1 MADSVFD
8 ISVKLSLETIGLNSA
23 AGVAMRAFSALE
35 GQATKAESAVMK
47 LASSAGQSVPAFV
60 ASSSAAGT
68 YTAQIGAVTAAHTK
82 LNQAMKGTAML
93 AGGGLLIGA
102 SVGIVGMM
110 KGAADQASQLKSIMT
125 TVQLATGATSGQLAS
140 LQRLAVTQ
148 GTQTQT
154 SVIDQANILKT
165 MTTTGIAGPGSV
177 ERLQAILPA
186 AARYSE
192 VMKMARGAS
201 AQEST
206 TTVVELAHL
215 FGQYSPNA
223 GPSGPG
229 VNAMID
235 LAARAMAVTPGTQ
248 RSFYTT
254 LSQMSGQ
261 MRPLYGTDQAGRT
274 RFINDSLALTMLEG
288 QLGQQGRG
296 GTQVAT
302 MIGRTLG
309 AGSTAFGSRT
319 STQNKDLHDLT
330 ALANRGG
337 SHLSFFNAQGQFAG
351 MAPFLSIL
359 ERAATAPG
367 QSPEHIGQL
376 FRGAFGA
383 VGLRQAGVLAD
394 PITVSQFA
402 KVGAF
407 LDPKTGGVSLKAQ
420 QAAYNATPA
429 GQAASTLK
437 NMQTLTTLIGQD
449 YVSAMTA
456 ALAAT
461 AGVTGALATLA
472 SNAPALTQ
480 LVGWAGVGVVGL
492 TALSGAVMGVRGAFL
507 LWGAA
512 AEVLKLGELAK
523 FIGIDTAAIRANG
536 VVATLS
542 AGATKAW
549 AAAQVAAS
557 VVARTAA
564 LAYGV
569 LDGVVIAL
577 SGGFDIATISAAAFD
592 VAASPVIAVLG
603 GLVLAGGAVYMVFK
617 NWSTISGVLGNML
630 GWVGGKIHDLL
641 VLLGIAQNMGNKTA
655 VTVPAAAAT
664 RPGGVQATIP
674 TGGTVGLPS
683 SIYIPPM
690 GAAGAAPPGKEAV
703 WDGTRW
709 IYVPVGARVVPYHG
723 AHADYDLPI
732 KHNKSGY
739 YVTPPPGTGGP
750 GTGGGGGGVVTHNH
764 GGVTFHAGAIVVHGA
779 PHHDENKLAE
789 LVWQKIAEK
798 AGVDSRRQGSTNIG
812 WDLGYNGF

>member
-8 ISVKLSLETIGLNSA
+8 ISVRLSLETIGLNSA
-23 AGVAMRAFSALE
+23 AGVAMRAFSMLE
-35 GQATKAESAVMK
+35 GNATKAESAVMK
-47 LASSAGQSVPAFV
+47 LAASAGQSVPAFM
-60 ASSSAAGT
+60 ASSTAAGT
-68 YTAQIGAVTAAHTK
+68 YTAQIGAAAAAHEK
-82 LNQAMKGTAML
+82 LGQAMKGTAML
-93 AGGGLLIGA
+93 AGGALMVGA
-102 SVGIVGMM
+102 GVGIFGMM
-110 KGAADQASQLKSIMT
+110 KGAADEASRLQTIMT
-125 TVQLATGATSGQLAS
+125 QVQLATGASASQMAS
-140 LQRLAVTQ
+140 LQQLAVRQ

-154 SVIDQANILKT
+154 SLIDQASIMAT
-165 MTTTGIAGPGSV
+165 MTTAGIAGPGSV
-177 ERLQAILPA
+177 ARLQGALPA
-186 AARYSE
+186 VARYAE

-201 AQEST
+201 TQEST
-206 TTVVELAHL
+206 TTAVELAHL
-215 FGQYSPNA
+215 FGQWSPNA
-223 GPSGPG
+223 GPNGPG
-229 VNAMID
+229 INSMID

-261 MRPLYGTDQAGRT
+261 MRPLYGTDPAGRT
-274 RFINDSLALTMLEG
+274 RFIQDSLALTMLEG

-319 STQNKDLHDLT
+319 STQNKDLADLT

-394 PITVSQFA
+394 PITVSQFG

-407 LDPKTGGVSLKAQ
+407 LDPKTGGVSLAAQ

-429 GQAASTLK
+429 GQAASASK
-437 NMQTLTTLIGQD
+437 NMETLSTLIGQD
-449 YVSAMTA
+449 YVPAMTA

-461 AGVTGALATLA
+461 AGVSGALATLA
-472 SNAPALTQ
+472 SVSPGLTHA
-480 LVGWAGVGVVGL
+480 VGWAAAAGVGL
-492 TALSGAVMGVRGAFL
+492 TVLSGAVMGVRGAFL

-512 AEVLKLGELAK
+512 AEALKLGQLMEG
-523 FIGIDTAAIRANG
+523 IGVVTEAIRTQG
-536 VVATLS
+536 VVTLAS
-542 AGATKAW
+542 TGATRAW
-549 AAAQVAAS
+549 ALVQAAGG
-557 VVARTAA
+557 VVARTAS

-592 VAASPVIAVLG
+592 VAASPVIAILG
-603 GLVLAGGAVYMVFK
+603 GLVLAGGAVYAVFK

-641 VLLGIAQNMGNKTA
+641 VLLGLAQNMDHKTA
-655 VTVPAAAAT
+655 VTVPAGAAA
-664 RPGGVQATIP
+664 RPGGVQATTT
-674 TGGTVGLPS
+674 TGGTVGLPGS
-683 SIYIPPM
+683 VYIPPIK
-690 GAAGAAPPGKEAV
+690 GAQGGAP
-703 WDGTRW
+703 
-709 IYVPVGARVVPYHG
+709 
-723 AHADYDLPI
+723 HALG
-732 KHNKSGY
+732 H
-739 YVTPPPGTGGP
+739 V
-750 GTGGGGGGVVTHNH
+750 GGGGGGVVTHNH
-764 GGVTFHAGAIVVHGA
+764 GAVTIHPGAIVIHQQSGQNAV
-779 PHHDENKLAE
+779 ELAD
-789 LVWQKIAEK
+789 LVWEKIAAK
-798 AGVDSRRQGSTNIG
+798 AGFDSRRQGSSNVG
-812 WDLGYNGF
+812 WDLGYQGF